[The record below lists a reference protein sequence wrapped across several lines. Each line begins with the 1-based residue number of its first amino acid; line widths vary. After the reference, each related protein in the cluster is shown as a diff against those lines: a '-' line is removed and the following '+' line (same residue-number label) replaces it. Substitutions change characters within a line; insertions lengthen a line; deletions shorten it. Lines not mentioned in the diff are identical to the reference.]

1 MACPSQDLWTSSL
14 CLKTWL
20 QKHTKNWNVNLLL
33 LSSYLLNIK
42 KKIWLWCTVLFS
54 RFVVDFIHTEGPFLV
69 LYILLV
75 KLEIELKG
83 RCFLFS
89 SVPFVIKDE
98 PSHSRYKVMEWCI
111 FYLNNTEKQHNTASH
126 ETHSLPRGNW
136 GHETH
141 MSLFFAPTISLL
153 KAPDNSAFLP
163 FSIPGGAIWYLA
175 IS

>member
-1 MACPSQDLWTSSL
+1 MTTETYW
-14 CLKTWL
+14 K
-20 QKHTKNWNVNLLL
+20 L
-33 LSSYLLNIK
+33 LSPGVWVCYYFLHICWTLK
-42 KKIWLWCTVLFS
+42 KYMTLMYSRLLFS
-54 RFVVDFIHTEGPFLV
+54 RFVVDFIHTEGLFLV

-89 SVPFVIKDE
+89 SVPVVIKDE
-98 PSHSRYKVMEWCI
+98 PSHSRYKVMEWRI
-111 FYLNNTEKQHNTASH
+111 LYLNNTEKQHNTASH

-141 MSLFFAPTISLL
+141 MSLFLAPTISLL
-153 KAPDNSAFLP
+153 KVPDNSAFLP